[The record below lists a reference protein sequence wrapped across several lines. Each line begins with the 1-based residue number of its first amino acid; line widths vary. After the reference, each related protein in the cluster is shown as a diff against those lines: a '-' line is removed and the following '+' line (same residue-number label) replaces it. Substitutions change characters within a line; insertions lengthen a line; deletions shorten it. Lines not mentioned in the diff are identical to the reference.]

1 MEMNRQLIQS
11 HEAYEKLLF
20 KEALRTG
27 FFELQAARDK
37 YQLLCGE
44 TAMCRQLVLQYIE
57 WQAIVLSPICPHVA
71 EHVWELLGHKVRDSI
86 PAHSHCKR
94 QYFAYT
100 QCGRDSIFSHRQ
112 EEIVG
117 TFLLNHKQ
125 CCGTGTGTV
134 GTRNF
139 LTSGTGTGTVTC

>member
-1 MEMNRQLIQS
+1 MFRSGGASTFHDKVFLMEMNRQLIQS

-71 EHVWELLGHKVRDSI
+71 EHVWELLGHKVR
-86 PAHSHCKR
+86 
-94 QYFAYT
+94 QYSCSPT
-100 QCGRDSIFSHRQ
+100 RQ
-112 EEIVG
+112 EIV
-117 TFLLNHKQ
+117 FCLYKL
-125 CCGTGTGTV
+125 CRRDCFCSL
-134 GTRNF
+134 TR
-139 LTSGTGTGTVTC
+139 

>member
-1 MEMNRQLIQS
+1 MLLSRYFKILLFRSGGPSTFHDKVFVMEMNRQLIQS

-71 EHVWELLGHKVRDSI
+71 EHVWELLGHKVRYSI
-86 PAHSHCKR
+86 PARLHGKR

-100 QCGRDSIFSHRQ
+100 QCRRQ
-112 EEIVG
+112 C
-117 TFLLNHKQ
+117 F
-125 CCGTGTGTV
+125 CSP
-134 GTRNF
+134 TR
-139 LTSGTGTGTVTC
+139 